1 MKNIKHIFFD
11 LDHTLWDHDANA
23 EKVLKDLYDDYDLK
37 SRLAVDKATFLKKYN
52 KINHKLWDD
61 YNHGKIGRDYL
72 RNERFRLVLEA
83 CGADRTH
90 DSLEMSDYF
99 LHHCP
104 RQKGIIDGADVVL
117 NYLVQKYEMSII
129 TNGFED
135 VQEIKL
141 QTSGLGKYF
150 RYVFTSES
158 IGSKKPDPAIF
169 EHALRVAG
177 VKSDEVVMIGDNLKA
192 DVGGALNAQIIPIY
206 FNPLGA
212 VKSTCQWQISHLSE
226 LMKIL

>member
-1 MKNIKHIFFD
+1 MRNIRHIFFD

-23 EKVLKDLYDDYDLK
+23 RKVLLDLYAEFDLV
-37 SRLAVDKATFLKKYN
+37 SRISVDLPKFLKIYTHL
-52 KINHKLWDD
+52 NHQLWDD
-61 YNHGKIGRDYL
+61 YNHGRIERDYL

-83 CGADRTH
+83 CGTMQTAD
-90 DSLEMSDYF
+90 SIEMSDYF

-104 RQKGIIDGADVVL
+104 RQGVLIDGADVIL
-117 NYLVQKYEMSII
+117 NYLVKKYEMSII

-141 QTSGLGKYF
+141 KTSGLNKYF
-150 RYVFTSES
+150 KHVFTSES

-169 EHALRVAG
+169 EHAMKVAG
-177 VKSDEVVMIGDNLKA
+177 VKNDEVVMIGDNLKA
-192 DVGGALNAQIIPIY
+192 DVGGALNAQITPIY
-206 FNPLGA
+206 FNPLGT
-212 VKSTCQWQISHLSE
+212 VKSDCQWQISHLSE